1 MDGTGG
7 ISGGMDG
14 TDGTGGIGGGMDGTD
29 GTGGIGGGMDGTD
42 GTDGTGGIILV
53 CGFDLKLPIL
63 LRRMKKKYMIP

>member
-7 ISGGMDG
+7 IGGVMDG
-14 TDGTGGIGGGMDGTD
+14 TDGTGGIGGGM
-29 GTGGIGGGMDGTD
+29 
-42 GTDGTGGIILV
+42 DGTGGIILV